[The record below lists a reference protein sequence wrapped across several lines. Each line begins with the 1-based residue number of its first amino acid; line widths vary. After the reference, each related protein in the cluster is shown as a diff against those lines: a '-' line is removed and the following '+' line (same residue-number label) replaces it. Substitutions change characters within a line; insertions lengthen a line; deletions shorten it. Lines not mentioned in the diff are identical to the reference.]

1 MRTTMPMRRR
11 TLIRGLGVGAFGAC
25 ALSACSG
32 GFRRARAAPTAAAA
46 PEPLHEPETELVLGS
61 LGAVHGRSAP
71 FERAISVAVD
81 QAMIDLNAS
90 FEGLFGH
97 EVAMR
102 ERIVAPETG
111 ADLSAEIA
119 GLAEAGVSAVV
130 SSLDEE
136 ALATAM
142 PLLAEAG
149 IAVIDVFTSG
159 LSVRAPEVRTGNM
172 LIRLAPQDAAIA
184 QLYADIALRAS
195 ADDGSTAGT
204 LAYVSEETAQGR
216 SLVQELRRILEP
228 AGGAVALESFHPVGD
243 LGSTDDLVAALL
255 DDPPALLV
263 LNGGGEAGTLLSAL
277 HTASRD
283 ENGRRTV
290 TIPARLGPA
299 ASIDYSGA
307 GLAAGCLESAT
318 GYEPGGE
325 LSEEHL
331 NMMLNADPELQTIG
345 CAYSQQAYDAVM
357 LAALAAQDALSV
369 DGAAIAGAVQRVL
382 EGSTACTDY
391 GTCRDILRTGAEAG
405 SAGSVAFAGRTGT
418 LRLGP
423 TKDVS
428 ATSIRGVAW
437 TTANQKSFTSPTA
450 VGTAL

>member
-11 TLIRGLGVGAFGAC
+11 TLIRGLGVGAFGAG

-97 EVAMR
+97 EVAMQ
-102 ERIVAPETG
+102 ERIVVPETG

-136 ALATAM
+136 ALAAAI

-159 LSVRAPEVRTGNM
+159 LSVRDPEVPTGNM

-184 QLYADIALRAS
+184 QLYADIALRTS
-195 ADDGSTAGT
+195 AGDGSTAGT

-216 SLVQELRRILEP
+216 SFVQELRRILEP

-283 ENGRRTV
+283 ENGRRH
-290 TIPARLGPA
+290 G
-299 ASIDYSGA
+299 D
-307 GLAAGCLESAT
+307 
-318 GYEPGGE
+318 
-325 LSEEHL
+325 
-331 NMMLNADPELQTIG
+331 DP
-345 CAYSQQAYDAVM
+345 
-357 LAALAAQDALSV
+357 
-369 DGAAIAGAVQRVL
+369 
-382 EGSTACTDY
+382 GSTRPR
-391 GTCRDILRTGAEAG
+391 GEHRLFRRGPGRRVPRVRDR
-405 SAGSVAFAGRTGT
+405 VRAGRRARRGAPGT
-418 LRLGP
+418 
-423 TKDVS
+423 
-428 ATSIRGVAW
+428 
-437 TTANQKSFTSPTA
+437 
-450 VGTAL
+450 